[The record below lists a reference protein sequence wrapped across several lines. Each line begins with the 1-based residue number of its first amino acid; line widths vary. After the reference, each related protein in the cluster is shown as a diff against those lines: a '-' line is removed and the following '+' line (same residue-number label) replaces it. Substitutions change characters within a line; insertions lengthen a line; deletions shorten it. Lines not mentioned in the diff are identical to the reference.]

1 MDVVAYQDGNLKNL
15 SLDETGV
22 SREMLDRYV
31 DLELPT
37 STGTVCWSCYPS
49 PSAQRR
55 GHLRL

>member
-31 DLELPT
+31 DLEPTDVNGDGVLELPT
-37 STGTVCWSCYPS
+37 QSLC
-49 PSAQRR
+49 QRR